1 LPRRFLLNSRH
12 WGEVP
17 CTMTARARA
26 LTLIA
31 VVGFVALLL
40 WTTLA
45 SQRVECTATVEFRGA
60 RSTGTASAADS
71 AAADREAR
79 TAACGPVTAS
89 MDDRIACANTRPV
102 VQRCRTL

>member
-1 LPRRFLLNSRH
+1 MPRRFLLNSHR

-60 RSTGTASAADS
+60 RSTGIASAADS

>member
-1 LPRRFLLNSRH
+1 
-12 WGEVP
+12 
-17 CTMTARARA
+17 MTARARA
-26 LTLIA
+26 LTLLA
-31 VVGFVALLL
+31 VLGFVGLLL

-45 SQRVECTATVEFRGA
+45 AQRVECTATVEFRGA

-71 AAADREAR
+71 GDAAREAR

-102 VQRCRTL
+102 IQRCRSL

>member
-1 LPRRFLLNSRH
+1 
-12 WGEVP
+12 
-17 CTMTARARA
+17 MTARARA

-31 VVGFVALLL
+31 VLGFVGLLL

-71 AAADREAR
+71 TDAQREAR

-102 VQRCRTL
+102 IQRCRTL